1 MPLTP
6 EQLAKIAQKDAALPA
21 ALKSNATTNYYEG
34 YFFITLNTRNY
45 APILSFIT
53 GRPDAP
59 DDAPDAP
66 ACEYT
71 ELGRKVMAVW
81 QTVPRFHPQVEII
94 AAEAMPDHFHGLL
107 RLLPGNRKHLGHLVG
122 SFMGGCTHGYW
133 DTLGIDWRKD
143 RAERLAKGAH
153 ALPPDRDRDH
163 TCSFRGPSLFVRGYN
178 DMEAVTPEQVQ
189 TKLRYIREQARR
201 ALIKGTLRDRFLV
214 HRSCTARGWTLDTI
228 RRGLRADR
236 FYAHNPDR
244 LEHILLSLLPRIPMQ
259 PAIVSASPSASSS
272 ASSSTSSSTS
282 PSASPSVSPSASPSA
297 SSSASPSASSS
308 ASPSASPSASSSA
321 SSPKALL
328 SYVGCSALLSAER
341 KLPLVCHRSD
351 APFFERQ
358 RDAVLR
364 AAREGAV
371 IVSAFISPKE
381 REIRD
386 LLLMEQLPVI
396 EVCDNG
402 FGDRYKPR
410 GKSFYACAENRLV
423 QISPWNYEYCPDL
436 AVNREV
442 CLVMNELTRVIA
454 GVGDGWWKE

>member
-21 ALKSNATTNYYEG
+21 ALKRNATTNYYEG

-81 QTVPRFHPQVEII
+81 QTVPRFHPQVEMI

-244 LEHILLSLLPRIPMQ
+244 LEHILRSLLPRIPMQ
-259 PAIVSASPSASSS
+259 QAILSASSS
-272 ASSSTSSSTS
+272 APT
-282 PSASPSVSPSASPSA
+282 SA
-297 SSSASPSASSS
+297 SSSASPSASPSVS
-308 ASPSASPSASSSA
+308 PTASPSASPSASSSA
-321 SSPKALL
+321 SSSASPSASSPKPLL

-371 IVSAFISPKE
+371 IVSAFVSPKE
-381 REIRD
+381 REIGR

-402 FGDRYKPR
+402 FGDRYKPS
-410 GKSFYACAENRLV
+410 GKSFYACAENRLML
-423 QISPWNYEYCPDL
+423 ISPWNYEYCCDL
-436 AVNREV
+436 AINREV
-442 CLVMNELTRVIA
+442 CLVMNELARVIA
-454 GVGDGWWKE
+454 GVGDGWWK

>member
-6 EQLAKIAQKDAALPA
+6 EQLAKIAQKDAALPT
-21 ALKSNATTNYYEG
+21 ALKRNATTNYYEG

-133 DTLGIDWRKD
+133 DILGIDWRKD
-143 RAERLAKGAH
+143 REERLAKGAH

-244 LEHILLSLLPRIPMQ
+244 LEHILRSLLPRIPMQ
-259 PAIVSASPSASSS
+259 QAIVSASSS
-272 ASSSTSSSTS
+272 ASSS
-282 PSASPSVSPSASPSA
+282 ASPT
-297 SSSASPSASSS
+297 
-308 ASPSASPSASSSA
+308 ASSSA
-321 SSPKALL
+321 SSPKPLL

-371 IVSAFISPKE
+371 IVSAFVSPKE
-381 REIRD
+381 REIGR

-402 FGDRYKPR
+402 FGDRYKPS

-423 QISPWNYEYCPDL
+423 QISPWNYEYCRDL

-442 CLVMNELTRVIA
+442 CLVMNELARVIA

>member
-21 ALKSNATTNYYEG
+21 ALKRNATTNYYEG

-244 LEHILLSLLPRIPMQ
+244 LEHILRSLLPRIPMLQ
-259 PAIVSASPSASSS
+259 TVGSASASASP
-272 ASSSTSSSTS
+272 T
-282 PSASPSVSPSASPSA
+282 
-297 SSSASPSASSS
+297 

-321 SSPKALL
+321 FSSASPSASSPKPLL

-371 IVSAFISPKE
+371 IVSAFVSPKE
-381 REIRD
+381 REIGR

-402 FGDRYKPR
+402 FGDRYKPS

-423 QISPWNYEYCPDL
+423 QISPWNYEYCRDL

-442 CLVMNELTRVIA
+442 CLVMNELARVIA

>member
-21 ALKSNATTNYYEG
+21 ALKRNATTNYYEG

-228 RRGLRADR
+228 RRGLRTDR

-244 LEHILLSLLPRIPMQ
+244 LEHILLSLLPRIPML
-259 PAIVSASPSASSS
+259 PAIVSA
-272 ASSSTSSSTS
+272 
-282 PSASPSVSPSASPSA
+282 SPSASPSA

-308 ASPSASPSASSSA
+308 ASPSASSSASSSA
-321 SSPKALL
+321 FPSASPSASSPKPLL

-371 IVSAFISPKE
+371 IVSAFVSPKE
-381 REIRD
+381 REIGR

-402 FGDRYKPR
+402 FGDRYKPS

-442 CLVMNELTRVIA
+442 CLVMNELARVIA

>member
-21 ALKSNATTNYYEG
+21 ALKRNATTNYYEG

-45 APILSFIT
+45 APILSIIT

-107 RLLPGNRKHLGHLVG
+107 RLLPGNRKHLGRMVNG
-122 SFMGGCTHGYW
+122 FMIACTHDYW
-133 DTLGIDWRKD
+133 DTLDIKWRDMKKDPNKSDRDASRDWY
-143 RAERLAKGAH
+143 
-153 ALPPDRDRDH
+153 DRDH
-163 TCSFRGPSLFVRGYN
+163 TRSFRGPSLFVRGYN

-244 LEHILLSLLPRIPMQ
+244 LEHILRSLLPRIPML
-259 PAIVSASPSASSS
+259 PAIV
-272 ASSSTSSSTS
+272 
-282 PSASPSVSPSASPSA
+282 
-297 SSSASPSASSS
+297 S

-321 SSPKALL
+321 SSPKPLL

-351 APFFERQ
+351 APVFERQ

-371 IVSAFISPKE
+371 IVSVFVSPKE
-381 REIRD
+381 REIGR

-402 FGDRYKPR
+402 FGDRYKPS

-423 QISPWNYEYCPDL
+423 QISPWNYEYCRDI

-442 CLVMNELTRVIA
+442 CLVMNELARVIA

>member
-21 ALKSNATTNYYEG
+21 ALKRNATTNYYEG

-133 DTLGIDWRKD
+133 DILGIDWRKD

-244 LEHILLSLLPRIPMQ
+244 LEYILLSLLPRIPMQ
-259 PAIVSASPSASSS
+259 QTTAP
-272 ASSSTSSSTS
+272 
-282 PSASPSVSPSASPSA
+282 
-297 SSSASPSASSS
+297 
-308 ASPSASPSASSSA
+308 ASPSASPSASPTASPSA
-321 SSPKALL
+321 SSPKPLL

-371 IVSAFISPKE
+371 IVSAFVSPKE
-381 REIRD
+381 REIGR

-402 FGDRYKPR
+402 FGDRYKPS

-423 QISPWNYEYCPDL
+423 QISPWNYEYCRDL

-442 CLVMNELTRVIA
+442 CLVMNELARVIA
-454 GVGDGWWKE
+454 GVGDGWWK

>member
-21 ALKSNATTNYYEG
+21 ALKRNATTNYYEG

-244 LEHILLSLLPRIPMQ
+244 LEHILRSLLPRIPMQ
-259 PAIVSASPSASSS
+259 QAIVSASSS
-272 ASSSTSSSTS
+272 ASSS
-282 PSASPSVSPSASPSA
+282 ASPSASPSA

-308 ASPSASPSASSSA
+308 ASPTASPSASPSASS
-321 SSPKALL
+321 PKPLL

-371 IVSAFISPKE
+371 IVSAFVSPKE
-381 REIRD
+381 REIGR

-402 FGDRYKPR
+402 FGDRYKPS

-442 CLVMNELTRVIA
+442 CLVMNELARVIA

>member
-21 ALKSNATTNYYEG
+21 ALKRNATTNYYEG

-133 DTLGIDWRKD
+133 DILGIDWRKD

-236 FYAHNPDR
+236 FYAHNPDC
-244 LEHILLSLLPRIPMQ
+244 LELILRSLLPRIPMQ
-259 PAIVSASPSASSS
+259 QATAPASPSASPSAAPLASPSASPSAAPSAASSASSS
-272 ASSSTSSSTS
+272 ASSSSSSL
-282 PSASPSVSPSASPSA
+282 ASPSA
-297 SSSASPSASSS
+297 SS
-308 ASPSASPSASSSA
+308 
-321 SSPKALL
+321 PKPLL

-371 IVSAFISPKE
+371 IVSAFVSPKE
-381 REIRD
+381 REIRR

-402 FGDRYKPR
+402 FGDRYKPV

-423 QISPWNYEYCPDL
+423 LISPWNYEYCRDL
-436 AVNREV
+436 AINREV
-442 CLVMNELTRVIA
+442 CLVMNELARVIA
-454 GVGDGWWKE
+454 GTGDGWWK

>member
-21 ALKSNATTNYYEG
+21 ALKRNATTNYYEG

-107 RLLPGNRKHLGHLVG
+107 RLKAGNRKHLGHLVG

-143 RAERLAKGAH
+143 REERLAKGAH

-163 TCSFRGPSLFVRGYN
+163 TRSFRGPSLFVRGYN
-178 DMEAVTPEQVQ
+178 DMEALTPEQVQ

-244 LEHILLSLLPRIPMQ
+244 LEHILLSLLPRIPML
-259 PAIVSASPSASSS
+259 PAIVSASPSSSPSFSSS
-272 ASSSTSSSTS
+272 SSSL
-282 PSASPSVSPSASPSA
+282 ASPTASPSA
-297 SSSASPSASSS
+297 SSSASSS
-308 ASPSASPSASSSA
+308 ASPSASPSVSSSA
-321 SSPKALL
+321 SSPKPLL

-371 IVSAFISPKE
+371 IVSAFVSPKE
-381 REIRD
+381 REIGR

-402 FGDRYKPR
+402 FGDRYKPS
-410 GKSFYACAENRLV
+410 GKSCYGCAENRLV
-423 QISPWNYEYCPDL
+423 QISPWNYEYCRDL

-442 CLVMNELTRVIA
+442 CLVMNELARVIA
-454 GVGDGWWKE
+454 GVGDGWWK

>member
-21 ALKSNATTNYYEG
+21 ALKRNATTNYYEG

-244 LEHILLSLLPRIPMQ
+244 LEHILRSLLPRIPMQ
-259 PAIVSASPSASSS
+259 QAILSASSS
-272 ASSSTSSSTS
+272 APT
-282 PSASPSVSPSASPSA
+282 SA
-297 SSSASPSASSS
+297 SSSASSS
-308 ASPSASPSASSSA
+308 ASPSASPTASPTASPSASPTASSSA
-321 SSPKALL
+321 SPTASSPKPLL

-371 IVSAFISPKE
+371 IVSAFVSPKE
-381 REIRD
+381 REIGR

-402 FGDRYKPR
+402 FGDRYKPS

-423 QISPWNYEYCPDL
+423 QISPWNYEYCRDL

-442 CLVMNELTRVIA
+442 CLVMNELARVIA
-454 GVGDGWWKE
+454 GVGDGWWK

>member
-21 ALKSNATTNYYEG
+21 ALKRNATTNYYEG

-59 DDAPDAP
+59 ADAPDAP

-107 RLLPGNRKHLGHLVG
+107 RLLPGNRKHLGRMVNG
-122 SFMGGCTHGYW
+122 FMIACTHDYW
-133 DTLGIDWRKD
+133 DTLDIKWRDMKKDPNKSDRNASRDWY
-143 RAERLAKGAH
+143 
-153 ALPPDRDRDH
+153 DRDH

-259 PAIVSASPSASSS
+259 QTTAP
-272 ASSSTSSSTS
+272 
-282 PSASPSVSPSASPSA
+282 
-297 SSSASPSASSS
+297 ASSS
-308 ASPSASPSASSSA
+308 ASPSASPSD
-321 SSPKALL
+321 SSPKPLL

-381 REIRD
+381 REIGR

-402 FGDRYKPR
+402 FGDRYKPS

-423 QISPWNYEYCPDL
+423 QISPWNYEYCRNL

-442 CLVMNELTRVIA
+442 CLVMNELARVIA

>member
-21 ALKSNATTNYYEG
+21 ALKRNATTNYYEG

-71 ELGRKVMAVW
+71 EPGRKVMAVW

-133 DTLGIDWRKD
+133 DILGIDWRKD

-244 LEHILLSLLPRIPMQ
+244 LEHILRSLLPRIPMQ
-259 PAIVSASPSASSS
+259 QAIV
-272 ASSSTSSSTS
+272 
-282 PSASPSVSPSASPSA
+282 
-297 SSSASPSASSS
+297 S

-321 SSPKALL
+321 SPTASSSASPSASSSASSPKPLL

-364 AAREGAV
+364 AAREGVV
-371 IVSAFISPKE
+371 IVSAFVSPKE
-381 REIRD
+381 REIGR

-402 FGDRYKPR
+402 FGERYKPS

-442 CLVMNELTRVIA
+442 CLVMNELARVIA

>member
-6 EQLAKIAQKDAALPA
+6 EQLAKIAKKDAALPA
-21 ALKSNATTNYYEG
+21 ALKRNATTNYYEG

-133 DTLGIDWRKD
+133 DILGIDWRKD

-228 RRGLRADR
+228 RRGLRTDR

-259 PAIVSASPSASSS
+259 QTTAP
-272 ASSSTSSSTS
+272 
-282 PSASPSVSPSASPSA
+282 A

-308 ASPSASPSASSSA
+308 SSSLASPTASPTASPSASSSA
-321 SSPKALL
+321 SSPKPLL

-371 IVSAFISPKE
+371 IVSAFVSPKE
-381 REIRD
+381 REIGR

-402 FGDRYKPR
+402 FGDRYKPS

-423 QISPWNYEYCPDL
+423 QISPWNYEYCRDL

-442 CLVMNELTRVIA
+442 CLVMNELARVIA
-454 GVGDGWWKE
+454 GVGDGWWK

>member
-21 ALKSNATTNYYEG
+21 ALKRNATTNYYEG

-107 RLLPGNRKHLGHLVG
+107 RLLPGNRKHLGRMVNG
-122 SFMGGCTHGYW
+122 FMIACTHDYW
-133 DTLGIDWRKD
+133 DTLDIKWRDMKKDPNKSDRDASRDWY
-143 RAERLAKGAH
+143 
-153 ALPPDRDRDH
+153 DRDH

-201 ALIKGTLRDRFLV
+201 SLIKGTLRDRFLV

-244 LEHILLSLLPRIPMQ
+244 LEHILRSLLPRIPML
-259 PAIVSASPSASSS
+259 PAIV
-272 ASSSTSSSTS
+272 
-282 PSASPSVSPSASPSA
+282 SA
-297 SSSASPSASSS
+297 SSSASPT
-308 ASPSASPSASSSA
+308 A
-321 SSPKALL
+321 SSPKPLL

-358 RDAVLR
+358 RAAVLR

-371 IVSAFISPKE
+371 IVSAFVSPKE
-381 REIRD
+381 REIGR

-402 FGDRYKPR
+402 FGDRYKPV

-442 CLVMNELTRVIA
+442 CLVMNELARVIA
-454 GVGDGWWKE
+454 GVGDGWWK

>member
-21 ALKSNATTNYYEG
+21 ALKRNATTNYYEG

-45 APILSFIT
+45 APILSFIA

-143 RAERLAKGAH
+143 REERLAKGAH

-244 LEHILLSLLPRIPMQ
+244 LEHILRSLLPRIPML
-259 PAIVSASPSASSS
+259 PAIVSASP
-272 ASSSTSSSTS
+272 T
-282 PSASPSVSPSASPSA
+282 
-297 SSSASPSASSS
+297 ASSS
-308 ASPSASPSASSSA
+308 ASPSASPSASS
-321 SSPKALL
+321 PKPLL

-371 IVSAFISPKE
+371 IVSAFVSPKE
-381 REIRD
+381 REIGR

-402 FGDRYKPR
+402 FGDRYKPS

-442 CLVMNELTRVIA
+442 CLVMNELARVIA

>member
-21 ALKSNATTNYYEG
+21 ALKRNATTNYYEG

-244 LEHILLSLLPRIPMQ
+244 LEHILRSLLPRIPMQ
-259 PAIVSASPSASSS
+259 QTTAPASSS
-272 ASSSTSSSTS
+272 ASPSL
-282 PSASPSVSPSASPSA
+282 SASPTASSSASPTASPSA
-297 SSSASPSASSS
+297 SSSASPLASST
-308 ASPSASPSASSSA
+308 ASPSASS
-321 SSPKALL
+321 PKPLL
-328 SYVGCSALLSAER
+328 SYVGCGALLSAER

-371 IVSAFISPKE
+371 IVSAFVSPKE
-381 REIRD
+381 REIGR

-402 FGDRYKPR
+402 FGDRYKPS

-423 QISPWNYEYCPDL
+423 QISPWNYEYCRDL

-442 CLVMNELTRVIA
+442 CLVMNELARVIA

>member
-21 ALKSNATTNYYEG
+21 ALKRNAATNYYEG

-107 RLLPGNRKHLGHLVG
+107 RLKAGNRKHLGRMVNG
-122 SFMGGCTHGYW
+122 FMIACTHDYW
-133 DTLGIDWRKD
+133 NTLAIKWRDMKKDPNKSDRDASRDWY
-143 RAERLAKGAH
+143 
-153 ALPPDRDRDH
+153 DRDH
-163 TCSFRGPSLFVRGYN
+163 TRSFRGPSLFVRGYN
-178 DMEAVTPEQVQ
+178 DMEALTPEQVQ

-201 ALIKGTLRDRFLV
+201 ALIKGTFRDRFLV

-244 LEHILLSLLPRIPMQ
+244 LELILRSLLPRIPMQ
-259 PAIVSASPSASSS
+259 QATAPASPSA
-272 ASSSTSSSTS
+272 
-282 PSASPSVSPSASPSA
+282 ASPSA
-297 SSSASPSASSS
+297 SSSASPSAAPLASSS
-308 ASPSASPSASSSA
+308 ASPSASLSASPSASSSA
-321 SSPKALL
+321 SSPKPLL

-371 IVSAFISPKE
+371 IVSAFVSPKE
-381 REIRD
+381 REIRR

-402 FGDRYKPR
+402 FGDRYKPS

-423 QISPWNYEYCPDL
+423 QISPWNYEYCRDL

-442 CLVMNELTRVIA
+442 CLVMNELARVIA

>member
-21 ALKSNATTNYYEG
+21 ALKRNATTNYYEG

-107 RLLPGNRKHLGHLVG
+107 RLLPGNRKHLGRMVNG
-122 SFMGGCTHGYW
+122 FMIACTHDYW
-133 DTLGIDWRKD
+133 DTLDIKWRDMKKDPNKSDRDASRDWY
-143 RAERLAKGAH
+143 
-153 ALPPDRDRDH
+153 DRDH

-244 LEHILLSLLPRIPMQ
+244 LEHILRSLLPRIPMQ
-259 PAIVSASPSASSS
+259 QAIVSASPSASSS
-272 ASSSTSSSTS
+272 ASS
-282 PSASPSVSPSASPSA
+282 
-297 SSSASPSASSS
+297 
-308 ASPSASPSASSSA
+308 
-321 SSPKALL
+321 PKPLL

-371 IVSAFISPKE
+371 IVSAFVSPKE
-381 REIRD
+381 REIGR

-402 FGDRYKPR
+402 FGDRYKPS

-423 QISPWNYEYCPDL
+423 QISPWNYEYCRDL

-442 CLVMNELTRVIA
+442 CLVMNELARVIA

>member
-21 ALKSNATTNYYEG
+21 ALKRNATTNYYEG

-133 DTLGIDWRKD
+133 DILGIDWRKD

-228 RRGLRADR
+228 RRGLCADR

-259 PAIVSASPSASSS
+259 QTTAPASSS
-272 ASSSTSSSTS
+272 ASS
-282 PSASPSVSPSASPSA
+282 SPSASPSA
-297 SSSASPSASSS
+297 SSSAFPSSS
-308 ASPSASPSASSSA
+308 SSPSASPSASSSA
-321 SSPKALL
+321 SSPKPLL

-371 IVSAFISPKE
+371 IVSAFVSPKE
-381 REIRD
+381 REIGR

-402 FGDRYKPR
+402 FGDRYKPS

-423 QISPWNYEYCPDL
+423 QISPWDYEYCPDL

-442 CLVMNELTRVIA
+442 CLVMNELARVIA
-454 GVGDGWWKE
+454 GVGDGWWK

>member
-21 ALKSNATTNYYEG
+21 ALKRNATTNYYEG

-244 LEHILLSLLPRIPMQ
+244 LEHILRSLLPRIPMQ
-259 PAIVSASPSASSS
+259 QAIVSASSS
-272 ASSSTSSSTS
+272 ASSS
-282 PSASPSVSPSASPSA
+282 ASPSASPSA

-308 ASPSASPSASSSA
+308 ASPTASPSASSSA
-321 SSPKALL
+321 SPSASSPKPLL

-371 IVSAFISPKE
+371 IVSAFVSPKE
-381 REIRD
+381 REIGR

-402 FGDRYKPR
+402 FGDRYKPS

-442 CLVMNELTRVIA
+442 CLVMNELARVIA

>member
-21 ALKSNATTNYYEG
+21 ALKRNATTNYYEG

-107 RLLPGNRKHLGHLVG
+107 RLLPGNRKHLGRIVNG
-122 SFMGGCTHGYW
+122 FMIACTHDYW
-133 DTLGIDWRKD
+133 DTLDIKWRDMKKDPNKSDRDASRDWY
-143 RAERLAKGAH
+143 
-153 ALPPDRDRDH
+153 DRDH

-178 DMEAVTPEQVQ
+178 GMEAVTPEQVQ

-201 ALIKGTLRDRFLV
+201 ALIKGTLRDRFFV

-244 LEHILLSLLPRIPMQ
+244 LEHILRSLLPRIPMQ
-259 PAIVSASPSASSS
+259 QAIVSASP
-272 ASSSTSSSTS
+272 T
-282 PSASPSVSPSASPSA
+282 ASPTASPSA
-297 SSSASPSASSS
+297 SS
-308 ASPSASPSASSSA
+308 
-321 SSPKALL
+321 PKPLL
-328 SYVGCSALLSAER
+328 SYVGCSSLLSAER

-371 IVSAFISPKE
+371 IVSAFVSPKE
-381 REIRD
+381 REIGR

-402 FGDRYKPR
+402 FGDRYKPS

-423 QISPWNYEYCPDL
+423 QISPWNYEYCRDL

-442 CLVMNELTRVIA
+442 CLVMNELARVIA

>member
-21 ALKSNATTNYYEG
+21 ALKRNATTNYYEG
-34 YFFITLNTRNY
+34 YFFITLNTCNY

-81 QTVPRFHPQVEII
+81 QSVPRFHPQVEII

-244 LEHILLSLLPRIPMQ
+244 LEHILRSLLPRIPML
-259 PAIVSASPSASSS
+259 PAIVSASS
-272 ASSSTSSSTS
+272 
-282 PSASPSVSPSASPSA
+282 SASPSVSPSAS
-297 SSSASPSASSS
+297 
-308 ASPSASPSASSSA
+308 
-321 SSPKALL
+321 SPKPLL
-328 SYVGCSALLSAER
+328 SYVGCSSLLSAER

-371 IVSAFISPKE
+371 IVSAFVSPKE
-381 REIRD
+381 REIGR

-402 FGDRYKPR
+402 FGDRYKPS

-423 QISPWNYEYCPDL
+423 QISPWNYEYCRDL

-442 CLVMNELTRVIA
+442 CLVMNELARVIA
-454 GVGDGWWKE
+454 GVGDGWWK

>member
-21 ALKSNATTNYYEG
+21 ALKRNATTNYYEG

-244 LEHILLSLLPRIPMQ
+244 LEHILRSLLPRIPMQ
-259 PAIVSASPSASSS
+259 QAIVSASPSASSS
-272 ASSSTSSSTS
+272 ASSS
-282 PSASPSVSPSASPSA
+282 ASPTASPTASFSA
-297 SSSASPSASSS
+297 P
-308 ASPSASPSASSSA
+308 PSA
-321 SSPKALL
+321 SSPKPLL

-358 RDAVLR
+358 RAAVLR

-371 IVSAFISPKE
+371 IVSAFVSPKE
-381 REIRD
+381 REIGR

-402 FGDRYKPR
+402 FGDRYKPS

-423 QISPWNYEYCPDL
+423 QISPWNYEYCRDL

-442 CLVMNELTRVIA
+442 CLVMNELARVIA

>member
-21 ALKSNATTNYYEG
+21 ALKRNATTNYYEG

-81 QTVPRFHPQVEII
+81 QSVPRFHPQVEII

-244 LEHILLSLLPRIPMQ
+244 LEHILRSLLPRIPMQ
-259 PAIVSASPSASSS
+259 QAVGSASASPSASSS
-272 ASSSTSSSTS
+272 ASSS
-282 PSASPSVSPSASPSA
+282 ASPTASP
-297 SSSASPSASSS
+297 SASPSASSS

-321 SSPKALL
+321 SPTASPSASSPKPLL
-328 SYVGCSALLSAER
+328 SYVGCGSLLSAER

-371 IVSAFISPKE
+371 IVSAFVSPKE
-381 REIRD
+381 REIGR

-402 FGDRYKPR
+402 FGDRYKPS

-423 QISPWNYEYCPDL
+423 QISPWNYEYCPNL

-442 CLVMNELTRVIA
+442 CLVMNELARVIA

>member
-21 ALKSNATTNYYEG
+21 ALKRNAATNYYEG

-107 RLLPGNRKHLGHLVG
+107 RLKAGNRKHLGRMVNG
-122 SFMGGCTHGYW
+122 FMIACTHDYW
-133 DTLGIDWRKD
+133 DTLAIKWRDMKKDPNKSDRDASRDWY
-143 RAERLAKGAH
+143 
-153 ALPPDRDRDH
+153 DRDH
-163 TCSFRGPSLFVRGYN
+163 TRSFRGPSLFVRGYN

-201 ALIKGTLRDRFLV
+201 ALIKGTFRDRFLV

-244 LEHILLSLLPRIPMQ
+244 LELILRSLLPRIPMQ
-259 PAIVSASPSASSS
+259 QATAPASPSASPSAAPLASPSASPSAAPSAASSASSS
-272 ASSSTSSSTS
+272 ASSSSSSL
-282 PSASPSVSPSASPSA
+282 ASPSA
-297 SSSASPSASSS
+297 SS
-308 ASPSASPSASSSA
+308 
-321 SSPKALL
+321 PKPLL

-371 IVSAFISPKE
+371 IVSAFVSPKE
-381 REIRD
+381 REIRR

-402 FGDRYKPR
+402 FGDRYKPV

-423 QISPWNYEYCPDL
+423 LISPWNYEYCRDL
-436 AVNREV
+436 AINREV
-442 CLVMNELTRVIA
+442 CLVMNELARVIA
-454 GVGDGWWKE
+454 GTGDGWWK

>member
-21 ALKSNATTNYYEG
+21 ALKRNATTNYYEG

-133 DTLGIDWRKD
+133 DILGIDWRKD

-236 FYAHNPDR
+236 FYAHNHDR
-244 LEHILLSLLPRIPMQ
+244 LEHILRSLLPRIPML
-259 PAIVSASPSASSS
+259 PAIVSASPTASSS
-272 ASSSTSSSTS
+272 ASSSAS
-282 PSASPSVSPSASPSA
+282 PSASFSVSSSA

-308 ASPSASPSASSSA
+308 AS
-321 SSPKALL
+321 SPKPLL

-371 IVSAFISPKE
+371 IVSAFVSPKE
-381 REIRD
+381 REIGR

-402 FGDRYKPR
+402 FGDRYKPS

-442 CLVMNELTRVIA
+442 CLVMNELARVIA
-454 GVGDGWWKE
+454 GVGEGWWK

>member
-21 ALKSNATTNYYEG
+21 ALKRNATTNYYEG

-107 RLLPGNRKHLGHLVG
+107 RLLPGNRKHLGRMVNG
-122 SFMGGCTHGYW
+122 FMIACTHDYW
-133 DTLGIDWRKD
+133 DTLDIKWRDMKKDPNKSDRDASRDWY
-143 RAERLAKGAH
+143 
-153 ALPPDRDRDH
+153 DRDH

-244 LEHILLSLLPRIPMQ
+244 LEHILRSLLPRIPML
-259 PAIVSASPSASSS
+259 PAIV
-272 ASSSTSSSTS
+272 
-282 PSASPSVSPSASPSA
+282 SA

-308 ASPSASPSASSSA
+308 KP
-321 SSPKALL
+321 LL

-371 IVSAFISPKE
+371 IVSAFVSPKE
-381 REIRD
+381 REIGC

-402 FGDRYKPR
+402 FGDRYKPS

-423 QISPWNYEYCPDL
+423 QISPWNYEYCRDL

-442 CLVMNELTRVIA
+442 CLVMNELARVIA
-454 GVGDGWWKE
+454 GVGDGWWK

>member
-21 ALKSNATTNYYEG
+21 ALKRNATTNYYEG

-53 GRPDAP
+53 GHPDAP

-244 LEHILLSLLPRIPMQ
+244 LEHILRSLLPRIPML
-259 PAIVSASPSASSS
+259 PAIV
-272 ASSSTSSSTS
+272 
-282 PSASPSVSPSASPSA
+282 
-297 SSSASPSASSS
+297 SASSS

-321 SSPKALL
+321 SSPKPLL

-371 IVSAFISPKE
+371 IVSAFVSPKE
-381 REIRD
+381 REIGR

-402 FGDRYKPR
+402 FGDRYKPS

-423 QISPWNYEYCPDL
+423 QISPWNYEYCRDL

-442 CLVMNELTRVIA
+442 CLVMNELARVIA
-454 GVGDGWWKE
+454 GVGDGWWK

>member
-21 ALKSNATTNYYEG
+21 ALKRNATTNYYEG

-201 ALIKGTLRDRFLV
+201 SLIKGTLRDRFLV
-214 HRSCTARGWTLDTI
+214 HRSCTACGWTLDTI

-244 LEHILLSLLPRIPMQ
+244 LEHILRSLLPRIPML
-259 PAIVSASPSASSS
+259 PAIVSASPTASSSASPSASSS
-272 ASSSTSSSTS
+272 ASPTASS
-282 PSASPSVSPSASPSA
+282 SASPSA

-308 ASPSASPSASSSA
+308 ASPSASSSA
-321 SSPKALL
+321 SSPKPLL

-371 IVSAFISPKE
+371 IVSAFVSPKE
-381 REIRD
+381 REIGR

-402 FGDRYKPR
+402 FGDRYKPS

-423 QISPWNYEYCPDL
+423 QISPWNYEYCRDL

-442 CLVMNELTRVIA
+442 CLVMNELARVIA
-454 GVGDGWWKE
+454 GVGDGWWK